1 MRREATAE
9 ASLARRR
16 DLRKLGTA
24 IDATIKITATTR
36 SSSIRENP
44 LWFRIN
50 PPQVGVLWK
59 DAARERL
66 GRQRFF
72 QAEVY
77 HRVEVILF
85 RPDLTD
91 KVILL
96 SGPGVVG
103 TARTRPS
110 PSDVRQ

>member
-1 MRREATAE
+1 
-9 ASLARRR
+9 
-16 DLRKLGTA
+16 LRKLGTA
-24 IDATIKITATTR
+24 IDAIIRITATTR

-44 LWFRIN
+44 LWLRIN
-50 PPQVGVLWK
+50 SPQVGALWE

-72 QAEVY
+72 QAEVC
-77 HRVEVILF
+77 HRAEAILF

-103 TARTRPS
+103 TAGTRPALQMQGNS
-110 PSDVRQ
+110 WRRQRGVIESGQ